1 MEGVLEEVGL
11 EKKNGEDRDG
21 RRGMGTFWVIIMYS
35 LGVFSRKKI
44 GNLEFQPR
52 LHICSN

>member
-21 RRGMGTFWVIIMYS
+21 RRGMGTFWVIIMS
-35 LGVFSRKKI
+35 QI
-44 GNLEFQPR
+44 AACND
-52 LHICSN
+52 